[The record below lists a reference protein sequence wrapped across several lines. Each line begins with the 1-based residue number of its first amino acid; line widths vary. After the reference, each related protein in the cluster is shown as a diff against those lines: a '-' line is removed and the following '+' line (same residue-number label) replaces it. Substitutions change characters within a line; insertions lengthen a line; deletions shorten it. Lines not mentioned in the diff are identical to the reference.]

1 MSEQHQS
8 YQPNTTLDPA
18 GTSRASAP
26 AAQTFTTIP
35 IPENLKSNLELFLR
49 LVRKVIREYDPALC
63 TTFDTLLS
71 DFIEA
76 DNQELLHSGQAS
88 SSFQDAVRIISAL
101 EIHQATMLARA
112 FASYFHLAN
121 ICEENYRVRA
131 LREREHAVPVSR
143 DANPS
148 ANPNNDLSAA
158 YHEIIKECGPAK
170 A

>member
-63 TTFDTLLS
+63 TTFDTLLP

-88 SSFQDAVRIISAL
+88 
-101 EIHQATMLARA
+101 
-112 FASYFHLAN
+112 
-121 ICEENYRVRA
+121 
-131 LREREHAVPVSR
+131 
-143 DANPS
+143 
-148 ANPNNDLSAA
+148 
-158 YHEIIKECGPAK
+158 
-170 A
+170 